1 MSIGEIYLNQTFK
14 VNTLNNT
21 SKTQRNVP
29 TKNVSTAQTDK
40 FEISQLGRDL
50 NTATKALKETPD
62 VRQDLVDDIKARFKA
77 GQYEV
82 NTSALADKIL
92 G

>member
-1 MSIGEIYLNQTFK
+1 MSIGEVALNQTYK
-14 VNTLNNT
+14 VSTLNNAN
-21 SKTQRNVP
+21 KARRNVP
-29 TKNVSTAQTDK
+29 TKNISTTQTDK

-50 NTATKALKETPD
+50 NTASKALKELPD

-77 GQYEV
+77 GKYEV